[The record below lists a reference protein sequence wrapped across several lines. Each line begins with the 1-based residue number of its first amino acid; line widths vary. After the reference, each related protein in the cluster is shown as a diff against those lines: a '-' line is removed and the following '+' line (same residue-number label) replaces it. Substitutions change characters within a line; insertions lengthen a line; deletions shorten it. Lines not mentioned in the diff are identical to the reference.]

1 MSERTDD
8 LQITREGRVL
18 TLTLNDPKTRNSLSH
33 AMSETG
39 RRAMIEAHEDDGIG
53 AIILTGAE
61 GHFCSGGNI
70 DRLRGSIAASM
81 TEREDSVNKMHGWIK
96 SIRRCGKPVIAAVEG
111 AAAGAG
117 CSIALACDMIVAAAD
132 ARFVVAYVK
141 IGLNPDGG
149 ATAFLNRGLPPQLVS
164 ELCFLGDPIG
174 SERLHALGVVN
185 EVVEPGIALDQAK
198 ELAKRFGQ
206 RPVGRHRTR
215 QAIDRRCT
223 PQQLRDPARPGSPPD
238 QRSAQPPRSR
248 RRPQRVPGKAQTR
261 FRQDTGVGGGS
272 PNARITFAHDAWRLP
287 FSPSSRP

>member
-1 MSERTDD
+1 MTDQTDD

-39 RRAMIEAHEDDGIG
+39 RHVMTEAHDDDGIG
-53 AIILTGAE
+53 AVILTGAA

-70 DRLRGSIAASM
+70 DRLKASIAASM

-117 CSIALACDMIVAAAD
+117 CSIALACDMVVAASD

-174 SERLHALGVVN
+174 SERLYSLGVVN
-185 EVVEPGIALDQAK
+185 KVVDPGTALDQAK
-198 ELAKRFGQ
+198 ALAERLANGPGAALARAKHLIDAARRNTFETQLDLEARMINEARSHPEAAEGLTAFLEKRKPDFGK
-206 RPVGRHRTR
+206 TR
-215 QAIDRRCT
+215 
-223 PQQLRDPARPGSPPD
+223 G
-238 QRSAQPPRSR
+238 
-248 RRPQRVPGKAQTR
+248 
-261 FRQDTGVGGGS
+261 
-272 PNARITFAHDAWRLP
+272 
-287 FSPSSRP
+287 